1 MEVYVLTDR
10 TEVKRVRHIFV
21 LQTRS
26 RSLTPANLRF
36 ILRSTMTNKPRKP
49 ETAPL
54 SDSQV
59 DLIIFLLGGVR
70 SAAKIT
76 GIPPT
81 TISGWRKFGF
91 VPAHRQQV
99 ILDAAWAA
107 GIKLTPAHFLKW
119 PTRGG
124 RGKAAA

>member
-1 MEVYVLTDR
+1 MEVYVLTDG

-21 LQTRS
+21 PESRS
-26 RSLTPANLRF
+26 RPLTQAKLPF

-91 VPAHRQQV
+91 VPAHRQQA
-99 ILDAAWAA
+99 IINKAFAA

-119 PTRGG
+119 PTRSS
-124 RGKAAA
+124 RGKLAA